1 MFTAVMSFAIIVLIL
16 FFFNKRGIPCI
27 MYHNIS
33 DDKGVSPEEFEKHLE
48 LIQKNYSFKFEEI
61 ESLDNKLPKNSILLT
76 FDDGYADNYHNAFP
90 LLKKYNIKATIF
102 LNTAYINRKN
112 FYMNW
117 KQIKEMYES
126 GLVDF
131 QLHTHS
137 HFSVVSDLK
146 VQGFIPFDIRNKREL
161 FREMRNIYGKENIKE
176 YPVFK
181 KRGETAIKG
190 YKITN
195 EFIEKYDELLEKY
208 KTLEIKEKHEKL
220 KKEIEKN
227 LIKYIKEYT
236 YEEYE
241 IRTTKEILLN
251 KEFIE
256 NNLGKKAEYLANPW
270 GHKSKE
276 LVKILKKDG
285 VKGMITTKKGTNSM
299 NLDIYK
305 IRRYE
310 AKSFKKFKLLLFINK
325 NYLLG
330 KIYELVS

>member
-1 MFTAVMSFAIIVLIL
+1 MFTAVIVFVITVLIL
-16 FFFNKRGIPCI
+16 FLFNKRGIPCI

-33 DDKGVSPEEFEKHLE
+33 NDKGVSPKEFEKHLE
-48 LIQKNYSFKFEEI
+48 LIQKNYTFKFEEF
-61 ESLDNKLPKNSILLT
+61 EKLNNKLPKNSILLT

-90 LLKKYNIKATIF
+90 LLKKYNMKATIF
-102 LNTAYINRKN
+102 LNTAYINKET

-117 KQIKEMYES
+117 EQVKEMYES

-137 HFSVVSDLK
+137 HFSVISDLEI
-146 VQGFIPFDIRNKREL
+146 QGFIPSDIRSRREL
-161 FREMRNIYGKENIKE
+161 FREMKNIYGRENIEE

-181 KRGETAIKG
+181 KRGETAVKG
-190 YKITN
+190 YKITS
-195 EFIEKYDELLEKY
+195 EFIEKYDKLLEKF
-208 KTLEIKEKHEKL
+208 KDLEIKEKHEKL
-220 KKEIEKN
+220 KKETEN
-227 LIKYIKEYT
+227 HLIKYIKKYT
-236 YEEYE
+236 FEEYE
-241 IRTTKEILLN
+241 KRTTKELVMN

-256 NNLGKKAEYLANPW
+256 NHLGKTAEYLANPW

-276 LVKILKKDG
+276 LVNILKKNG
-285 VKGMITTKKGTNSM
+285 IKGMITTKKGTNSM

-310 AKSFKKFKLLLFINK
+310 TKSFNKFKLLLFINK